1 MTIDATKVRITGEDA
16 TGPAF
21 ASVERR
27 LKDLEGAASETTKKL
42 AGSGSVFADLGKGL
56 EQGLGRGLRAVTA
69 DMGPLA
75 RTATAAIV
83 PLGAAAMGAAAA
95 LGAMAVA
102 YNDGAKETDAY
113 VRALAVSGNAV
124 GVTADQLAAMA
135 REVDAVAGTQ
145 AKAAE
150 VLTKLAAGGRV
161 AADGLA
167 RFTGTA
173 IEMERVLGISVDE
186 SVKNFEAL
194 GLAPLEASL
203 KLNEAHRYLTAEI
216 VNQIKALEDQ
226 GRSSDA
232 AALAQSAYA
241 DAMERAAGKVRD
253 NLGTLERAW
262 EGLKTLAKE
271 TWDAMLG
278 IGRQADMRQQL
289 DAARAQLQ
297 RMSPGGEQYGRFA
310 QEEIDRQ
317 RKLVEFLEAR
327 VSTTEGLAA
336 AEGEYN
342 RRQQAAIAAQ
352 RENAKWTEAAL
363 TRQEKLNKA
372 LAEYRR
378 NNEAIRAA
386 GGTLDQA
393 QVAREEA
400 AIRAKFA
407 DKGGGRPTTARASA
421 ADRYLES
428 LDKQLEKTVELTTYE
443 KLLNDVEMGRLGSV
457 TDAQL
462 EQLASVAKLVDAR
475 ASERVE
481 AERRAALD
489 KVIADA
495 QQREIERNERLAQQM
510 EDRANKWLDELDP
523 MRVFIRHIEDVD
535 RVVEELQ
542 KKGWVFTPEQIA
554 AMKELGN
561 GVKTTMTEADEYA
574 KEAARNIQDAL
585 GKGLYDLLDGK
596 WKDIGSLFSNLM
608 KRLTAE
614 AMAAQLGRWLLGDFA
629 SSGKVGGALGDGLK
643 WLGGLFSS
651 APGHA
656 TGLDYVPRDNYVAR
670 LHEGEAVL
678 TKDENRRRGRAGSF
692 VYAPVT
698 TINPAPGANAAQF
711 AAMLDQRDARL
722 KAEFADSM
730 RRGRLDWAMR

>member
-27 LKDLEGAASETTKKL
+27 LKDLEGAASDTTKKL

-56 EQGLGRGLRAVTA
+56 EQGLGRGLRTVTA
-69 DMGPLA
+69 EMGPLA
-75 RTATAAIV
+75 RSATAAIV

-95 LGAMAVA
+95 LGAVAVA
-102 YNDGAKETDAY
+102 YNDGAKEADAY
-113 VRALAVSGNAV
+113 VRALALSNNVV
-124 GVTADQLAAMA
+124 GVSADSLATLA
-135 REVDAVAGTQ
+135 REIDGVVGTQ

-150 VLTKLAAGGRV
+150 VLARLAAGGRV
-161 AADGLA
+161 AAENLG
-167 RFTGTA
+167 RFAATA
-173 IEMERVLGISVDE
+173 IEVERTLGVSIEDTVKAFE
-186 SVKNFEAL
+186 SL
-194 GLAPLEASL
+194 GRAPVEASL

-216 VNQIKALEDQ
+216 YNQIKAFEDQ
-226 GRSSDA
+226 GRTSDA

-241 DAMERAAGKVRD
+241 DAMDRAAGKVRD

-262 EGLKTLAKE
+262 DGLKRLAKE
-271 TWDAMLG
+271 AWDAMLG
-278 IGRQADMRQQL
+278 IGRQDDMRQQL
-289 DAARAQLQ
+289 DAARAQLK
-297 RMSPGGEQYGRFA
+297 RMEPGGEQFGRFA

-327 VSTTEGLAA
+327 VNTTEGLAA

-352 RENAKWTEAAL
+352 RENAKWAEAAL

-372 LAEYRR
+372 LEEYRR

-407 DKGGGRPTTARASA
+407 DKGGGRPTTDRASA

-428 LDKQLEKTVELTTYE
+428 LNKQIEKTAELTAYE
-443 KLLNDVEMGRLGSV
+443 KLLNDVEMGRLGSI

-462 EQLASVAKLVDAR
+462 EQLASVAKLIDAR
-475 ASERVE
+475 AAERAE
-481 AERRAALD
+481 AEKRAELD
-489 KVIADA
+489 KVISAA
-495 QQREIERNERLAQQM
+495 QKREIERNERIAQQM

-535 RVVEELQ
+535 RTVEALQ
-542 KKGWVFTPEQIA
+542 KKGWIFTPEQIA

-561 GVKTTMTEADEYA
+561 GVKKTMSEADEWT
-574 KEAARNIQDAL
+574 KQAARNIQDYL
-585 GKGLYDLLDGK
+585 GDQLFSVLDGK
-596 WKDIGSLFSNLM
+596 FDDIGRSFGGLI
-608 KRLTAE
+608 KRMAAE

-629 SSGKVGGALGDGLK
+629 TSGKVGGVLGDGLK
-643 WLGGLFSS
+643 WVGGLFGVPS
-651 APGHA
+651 HA
-656 TGLDYVPRDNYVAR
+656 DGLDYVPYDGYIAELHKGERVQTAAEAR
-670 LHEGEAVL
+670 ADRGKSL
-678 TKDENRRRGRAGSF
+678 TISQSF
-692 VYAPVT
+692 VFQGNASRQEGLALARSVKQQTIAALREANWRNDVAVT
-698 TINPAPGANAAQF
+698 G
-711 AAMLDQRDARL
+711 
-722 KAEFADSM
+722 
-730 RRGRLDWAMR
+730 